1 MISSK
6 IVGSFGEWLGSGHPR
21 ENVTTGILE
30 RRIFAAPLPVLAH
43 TLFSA
48 TC

>member
-6 IVGSFGEWLGSGHPR
+6 ISSFFGEWLGSGHPR
-21 ENVTTGILE
+21 KNVTTGILE
-30 RRIFAAPLPVLAH
+30 RRIFAAFLPVLAH